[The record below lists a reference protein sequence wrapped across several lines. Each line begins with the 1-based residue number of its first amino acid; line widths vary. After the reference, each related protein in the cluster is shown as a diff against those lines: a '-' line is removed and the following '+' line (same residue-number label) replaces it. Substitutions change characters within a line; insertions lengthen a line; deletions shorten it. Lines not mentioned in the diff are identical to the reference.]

1 MPSVEIATSV
11 PWQVAA
17 SPTPRSQAEHPVQ
30 TLADFDA
37 VRWAFVGNVAVVVA
51 AAAAAAVVVVVVV
64 VVVPPPA
71 PADAAAPF
79 GQADGATRSSS
90 NRRVIFAVD
99 SELR

>member
-51 AAAAAAVVVVVVV
+51 AAAAAAAVVVV